1 MKLKNNNTGETNT
14 VKSIKIDPIN
24 IRSPYNSEN
33 DILDHNLEEKSFET
47 LKNYINKLKTMQ
59 NEKE

>member
-1 MKLKNNNTGETNT
+1 MNPI
-14 VKSIKIDPIN
+14 VKIKIDPIN